1 MSWVKSVS
9 VSGDDVFDED
19 ADDISL
25 QNKEWKHNMEKRVKD
40 GYVEGIDLAKAQFLQ
55 VGFNLGYREG
65 ALKTVAL
72 GRLKGIVSAI
82 QCWCQQRPA
91 PLNSTPVSVSG
102 LLQRVVQHE
111 ERLMKE
117 MRQALEKPPVTA
129 STVSDSLEDLGVHPG
144 EEEGGRGPG
153 GKDDGSAGGLG
164 GGEGGGGCGGGGCG
178 GEGGEGGGCGQKGGD
193 GGGGG
198 CGQKGGDGGG
208 GGGCCG
214 GGGCGGEG
222 GEGGGCGPKGGD
234 GGGGGGCNKTDCC
247 QKGGEEKM
255 EQEPRLKVSSSSI
268 SSFSSS
274 RSFDSRE
281 SLLELLRACEDLV
294 DELGLPRELIVQLQS
309 LRSTA

>member
-40 GYVEGIDLAKAQFLQ
+40 GYVEGIDGESTFLQ

-82 QCWCQQRPA
+82 QCWCQGRRP
-91 PLNSTPVSVSG
+91 STPPVSVSG

-153 GKDDGSAGGLG
+153 
-164 GGEGGGGCGGGGCG
+164 
-178 GEGGEGGGCGQKGGD
+178 KGRRVGWR
-193 GGGGG
+193 
-198 CGQKGGDGGG
+198 KV
-208 GGGCCG
+208 
-214 GGGCGGEG
+214 
-222 GEGGGCGPKGGD
+222 
-234 GGGGGGCNKTDCC
+234 
-247 QKGGEEKM
+247 EEK
-255 EQEPRLKVSSSSI
+255 E
-268 SSFSSS
+268 
-274 RSFDSRE
+274 
-281 SLLELLRACEDLV
+281 A
-294 DELGLPRELIVQLQS
+294 
-309 LRSTA
+309 